1 LDALAGLLWREQTFA
16 LDHRDGQATEM
27 RAIAI
32 GNRETRYLKSSSNGD
47 HKAVRNRKIENKI
60 RLKSR

>member
-1 LDALAGLLWREQTFA
+1 

-32 GNRETRYLKSSSNGD
+32 GNRETRYLKSSSKGD
-47 HKAVRNRKIENKI
+47 HKAVRNRKTENKI
-60 RLKSR
+60 SIEIKVKSKLD